1 MKGINNQTA
10 VKQAFLDMKP
20 EILKKRECENSPYD
34 YDNWVAG
41 QSHVYTK
48 ESRYLNK
55 KL

>member
-1 MKGINNQTA
+1 MKGINNQMA

-20 EILKKRECENSPYD
+20 EILKKREYENSPYD
-34 YDNWVAG
+34 YDNWVVG

-48 ESRYLNK
+48 ESRRLNK